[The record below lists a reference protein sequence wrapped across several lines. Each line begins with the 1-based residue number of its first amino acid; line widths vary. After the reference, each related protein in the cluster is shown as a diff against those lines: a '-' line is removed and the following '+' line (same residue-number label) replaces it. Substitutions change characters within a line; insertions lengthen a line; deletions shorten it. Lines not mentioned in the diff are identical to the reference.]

1 MATRYGWPVALTL
14 VAGALIS
21 VPAAP
26 RAARQSAQSADSRAD
41 FDVRDA
47 LPPAAPRAST
57 GNRHGGSRS
66 ATARA

>member
-1 MATRYGWPVALTL
+1 MVTRFGWPVALTL

-26 RAARQSAQSADSRAD
+26 RAARQRAQPTDSRAD

-47 LPPAAPRAST
+47 LPPAAPRPSAVNRQAGPGPT
-57 GNRHGGSRS
+57 GH
-66 ATARA
+66 A